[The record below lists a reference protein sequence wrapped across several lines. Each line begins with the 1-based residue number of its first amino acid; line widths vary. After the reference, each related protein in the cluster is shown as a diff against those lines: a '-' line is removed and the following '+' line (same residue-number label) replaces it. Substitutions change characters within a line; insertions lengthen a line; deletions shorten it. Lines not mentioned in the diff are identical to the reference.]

1 METNICDSLI
11 STILNIKGKTN
22 YGLKC
27 RQDLVDMG
35 IREQL
40 HSISQGWWTY
50 FPPTSHTMSTK
61 KENFFCHCLRSLKV
75 PQGYSSNTKSLVSVN
90 DLKLAGLK
98 SYDCYVL
105 MQQLLPIAI
114 RDILPNK
121 VRVSITRLCFFFN
134 AISSKV
140 IDSK

>member
-1 METNICDSLI
+1 
-11 STILNIKGKTN
+11 
-22 YGLKC
+22 
-27 RQDLVDMG
+27 
-35 IREQL
+35 
-40 HSISQGWWTY
+40 
-50 FPPTSHTMSTK
+50 MSTK